1 MRDGLWVRGFPGA
14 QRVWLVEQ
22 PRLEVRGFPPVS
34 QRTRKGRGTEHL
46 WLIQSPPFP
55 VFEQE
60 LKGRDDW
67 QPRAGEGSALIHF
80 SLEIQVRD

>member
-1 MRDGLWVRGFPGA
+1 MDCGFVVSPAPNGCG
-14 QRVWLVEQ
+14 LVEQ

-60 LKGRDDW
+60 LKGRDDL
-67 QPRAGEGSALIHF
+67 AAEGG
-80 SLEIQVRD
+80 